1 MSEDIMNRLDEI
13 GVREREIAADLE
25 QRKADVDNTEEATV
39 DELTEEVRKLAD
51 EKAQLNQQLEELKN
65 KAAEEAEARKAVE
78 DGAGEIKEK
87 QEEKRMEVSEIRNT
101 PEYLDAFAN
110 YIRTGSAEECRTVLL
125 SKNAPASGQLPV
137 PDMLEGIIKTAW
149 EKNEFLNNIKKTY
162 FRGNLRVPFELSATG
177 AWKHIEGTTGLT
189 EEEITIGI
197 VTLTPAN
204 IKKLVRVTDECI
216 AMGGEEFINY
226 IYSEVAYRVLG
237 ELVKE
242 IIDYIDDL
250 STSNGATA
258 IGIPKYKVAPGV
270 MTLENAATQLSEEA
284 TDLCVVLNRL
294 TEQAFNT
301 AYAQANFAI
310 NPWAGMKR
318 IYTSELPAYSAA
330 SENDMYA
337 LVGDLKAVQAN
348 YPEGESLVIKWDDL
362 SEAEDDIVKVV
373 GRQYVGFAVTAPGRL
388 VKLTKPGS

>member
-1 MSEDIMNRLDEI
+1 MEFNFSEMTPEQ
-13 GVREREIAADLE
+13 LE
-25 QRKADVDNTEEATV
+25 E
-39 DELTEEVRKLAD
+39 
-51 EKAQLNQQLEELKN
+51 QLEELR
-65 KAAEEAEARKAVE
+65 KAAEEAEEARKAVE
-78 DGAGEIKEK
+78 NGAGETKENH
-87 QEEKRMEVSEIRNT
+87 QEEKRMEVSEIRNS
-101 PEYLDAFAN
+101 PEYIEAYAN
-110 YIRTGSAEECRTVLL
+110 YVRTGNPAECRTVLL
-125 SKNAPASGQLPV
+125 TKNAPADGQLPV

-149 EKNEFLNNIKKTY
+149 ESNEFLNQIKKTY

-197 VTLTPAN
+197 VTLTPNN
-204 IKKLVRVTDECI
+204 IKKLVRVTDECV
-216 AMGGEEFINY
+216 AMGGEEFVRY
-226 IYSEVAYRVLG
+226 IYSEVAYRVLK
-237 ELVKE
+237 ELTAE

-250 STSNGATA
+250 GTSNGATA
-258 IGIPKYKVAPGV
+258 IGIPKVKVAPGV
-270 MTLENAATQLSEEA
+270 MTLENAATNLSEEA

-337 LVGDLKAVQAN
+337 IVGDLKAVQAN
-348 YPEGESLVIKWDDL
+348 YPEGEGLVIKWDDL
-362 SEAEDDIVKVV
+362 SEAEDDVVKVV
-373 GRQYVGFAVTAPGRL
+373 GRQYVGFGVTAPGRL

>member
-1 MSEDIMNRLDEI
+1 MKFDEMT
-13 GVREREIAADLE
+13 VEQLEARQAEIAGMETDGA
-25 QRKADVDNTEEATV
+25 ATEELEARSA
-39 DELTEEVRKLAD
+39 ELEAIKAELEARK
-51 EKAQLNQQLEELKN
+51 Q

-78 DGAGEIKEK
+78 NGAGEVKEEK
-87 QEEKRMEVSEIRNT
+87 QEEKNMEVSEIRNS
-101 PEYLDAFAN
+101 PEYLDAYAN
-110 YIRTGSAEECRTVLL
+110 YIRTGNDTECRTVLL
-125 SKNAPASGQLPV
+125 TKNAPASGQLPV

-149 EKNEFLNNIKKTY
+149 DKNEFLNQIKKTY

-237 ELVKE
+237 ELVAE
-242 IIDYIDDL
+242 ILDYIDDL

-258 IGIPKYKVAPGV
+258 IGIPKVKVAPGV
-270 MTLENAATQLSEEA
+270 MVLANAATNLTEDA
-284 TDLCVVLNRL
+284 TDLCVVMNRL
-294 TEQAFNT
+294 TEAKFNT
-301 AYAQANFAI
+301 AYASGQFAI
-310 NPWAGMKR
+310 NPFDGFKKVYCSA
-318 IYTSELPAYSAA
+318 LPAFDAA
-330 SENDMYA
+330 NENDMYA
-337 LVGDLKAVQAN
+337 LVGDLKAIQAN
-348 YPEGESLVIKWDDL
+348 YPEGEGLIIKWDDL

-373 GRQYVGFAVTAPGRL
+373 GRQYVGFGVTAPGRL
-388 VKLTKPGS
+388 VKLTKPGA

>member
-1 MSEDIMNRLDEI
+1 MFDLTEKTVEELETRQA
-13 GVREREIAADLE
+13 EIAGMETDGAQTEELE
-25 QRKADVDNTEEATV
+25 ARAGELEAIQAELEARKA
-39 DELTEEVRKLAD
+39 
-51 EKAQLNQQLEELKN
+51 

-78 DGAGEIKEK
+78 DGAGEIKEEK

-101 PEYLDAFAN
+101 PEYIDAYAN
-110 YIRTGSAEECRTVLL
+110 YIRTGNDTECRTVLL
-125 SKNAPASGQLPV
+125 TKNAPASGQLPV

-149 EKNEFLNNIKKTY
+149 DRNAFLNQIKKTY

-226 IYSEVAYRVLG
+226 IYSEVAYRILG
-237 ELVKE
+237 ELVAE

-250 STSNGATA
+250 GTSNGSTA
-258 IGIPKYKVAPGV
+258 IGIPKVKIAPGV
-270 MTLENAATQLSEEA
+270 MVLANAATNLTEDA
-284 TDLCVVLNRL
+284 TDLCVVMNRL
-294 TEQAFNT
+294 TEAKFNT
-301 AYAQANFAI
+301 AYASGQFAI
-310 NPWAGMKR
+310 NPFDGFKKVYCSA
-318 IYTSELPAYSAA
+318 LPAFDTA

-337 LVGDLKAVQAN
+337 LVGDLKAIQAN
-348 YPEGESLVIKWDDL
+348 YPEGEGLIIKWDDL

-373 GRQYVGFAVTAPGRL
+373 GRQYVGFGVTAPGRL
-388 VKLTKPGS
+388 VKLTKPGA

>member
-1 MSEDIMNRLDEI
+1 MKFDEMSVEQLEARQAELIEAETEGVETEEI
-13 GVREREIAADLE
+13 ESRANEFEAIKAELE
-25 QRKADVDNTEEATV
+25 ARKA
-39 DELTEEVRKLAD
+39 
-51 EKAQLNQQLEELKN
+51 
-65 KAAEEAEARKAVE
+65 AAEAAEEARKAVE
-78 DGAGEIKEK
+78 NGAGETREEHK
-87 QEEKRMEVSEIRNT
+87 EEKKMEVSEIRNS

-110 YIRTGSAEECRTVLL
+110 YIRTGNDSECRTVLL

-137 PDMLEGIIKTAW
+137 PDMLEGVIKTAW
-149 EKNEFLNNIKKTY
+149 ESNEFLNQIKKTY

-177 AWKHIEGTTGLT
+177 AWKHVEGTTGLT

-237 ELVKE
+237 ELVAE

-258 IGIPKYKVAPGV
+258 IGIPKVKIAPGV
-270 MTLENAATQLSEEA
+270 MVLANAATNLTEEA
-284 TDLCVVLNRL
+284 TDLCVVMNRL
-294 TEQAFNT
+294 TEAKFNT
-301 AYAQANFAI
+301 AYASGQFAI
-310 NPWAGMKR
+310 NPFDGFKKVYCSA
-318 IYTSELPAYSAA
+318 LPAFDAA
-330 SENDMYA
+330 NENDMYA
-337 LVGDLKAVQAN
+337 LVGDLKAIQAN
-348 YPEGESLVIKWDDL
+348 YPEGEGLIIKWDDL

-373 GRQYVGFAVTAPGRL
+373 GRQYVGFGVTAPGRL
-388 VKLTKPGS
+388 VKLTKPGA

>member
-1 MSEDIMNRLDEI
+1 MN
-13 GVREREIAADLE
+13 
-25 QRKADVDNTEEATV
+25 
-39 DELTEEVRKLAD
+39 LTELERD
-51 EKAQLNQQLEELKN
+51 QL
-65 KAAEEAEARKAVE
+65 EARKAELITEMETPEMAAE
-78 DGAGEIKEK
+78 DLENRKAEIIAIDAELEARKAAAAEKLAAEQAVAEGAGEVKEEK
-87 QEEKRMEVSEIRNT
+87 REEKRMEVSEIRNSQ
-101 PEYLDAFAN
+101 EYLDAFAN
-110 YIRTGSAEECRTVLL
+110 YIRTGNDSECRTVLL

-149 EKNEFLNNIKKTY
+149 EKNDLLNHIKKTF

-197 VTLTPAN
+197 VNIVPAN

-237 ELVKE
+237 ELSNE

-250 STSNGATA
+250 STSNSSSA
-258 IGIPKYKVAPGV
+258 IGIPKVKVAPGV
-270 MTLENAATQLSEEA
+270 MTLRNAATNLSEEA

-294 TEQAFNT
+294 TEANFNT
-301 AYAQANFAI
+301 AYASGHFAI
-310 NPWAGMKR
+310 NPFDGFTKV
-318 IYTSELPAYSAA
+318 YTSELPAYDAA

-337 LVGDLKAVQAN
+337 LIGDLKAIQAN
-348 YPEGESLVIKWDDL
+348 YPEGEGLIIKWDDL

-373 GRQYVGFAVTAPGRL
+373 GRQYAGFAVTAPGRL
-388 VKLTKPGS
+388 VKLTKPGA